1 MSESSDDAG
10 GQKDGQKDGRHGDQ
24 DGQQPGEE
32 VGSVAEEAV
41 KLLGALSGWARTH
54 GSDMGHGVAD
64 AATGLFH
71 ELDQH
76 VATGSA
82 DCRYCPVC
90 RMVHVVREGSPEVRN
105 HLMVAGANLMQA
117 AAALMATA
125 VPDEKR
131 RQHDDGVE
139 RIEFDDEWPE
149 DE

>member
-1 MSESSDDAG
+1 MSESNDATDGQNG
-10 GQKDGQKDGRHGDQ
+10 GQSGGR
-24 DGQQPGEE
+24 PGEQSGDD
-32 VGSVAEEAV
+32 VGSVAEEAA

-54 GSDMGHGVAD
+54 GNDLGHGVAD

-90 RMVHVVREGSPEVRN
+90 RVVHVVRESSPEVRN
-105 HLMVAGANLMQA
+105 HLMVAGANLVQA

-131 RQHDDGVE
+131 RQREDGVE
-139 RIEFDDEWPE
+139 RIQFDDEWPE